1 MNKNLKKVIS
11 SVAALTMVAS
21 SVAAFAVDFP
31 DVEST
36 ASYAQAVQEL
46 SALDV
51 ISGYDD
57 GTFGPDKLVTRAEIT
72 KMIVDAL
79 AERSSAEASTE
90 STKFADVS
98 ADHWAKG
105 YINQGVANGFIAG
118 MSDTEFDPDANVTY
132 VQAQKMLVSAIGY
145 ETYAQAQGGWPTGYK
160 RYAASLDI
168 TKGISGI
175 TDSTELTRAQ
185 VAQMIDN
192 AMDAPLCVIAS
203 WKTEWNGSKT
213 PNLEARDGKEGRA
226 YETLFTEK
234 HDAYKVYGRVTETSK
249 TGSVDTDKVT
259 FQVEKADNFDDEEV
273 KADSP
278 VSEDMYIG
286 DSKADNYLR
295 TYSQALIQKNDDD
308 EFTIL
313 SIAAAAANKSVT
325 VASEDFDENKSTD
338 EALYFFPA
346 GTTKGST
353 KYQLDTTNG
362 VTIYINGVESSKS
375 IAELRDYLDKN
386 ETASVT
392 LQKETETGSTST
404 SAKYNT
410 IMVSSY
416 VTAIVDEVIDK
427 TNETSVNF
435 DTYSSGIQAKMT
447 VNKDDDNYTYSF
459 KLDGK
464 DIEAKDL
471 QQNDVLNISYD
482 TTGSFKDSSF
492 YDVIVTRNVVDG
504 VKCTSIN
511 DSKGEYTI
519 GGTKYKAAEG
529 MDIDVE
535 TSTEYSLYLDHF
547 GRIAKADENSV
558 SKNYGVLK
566 NIYKKA
572 GGDYMAQIITKK
584 GTEEEYKVD
593 SDKVNEYATYLKYA
607 TFYSDAKKENRIDT
621 TTKDWQSKVVAF
633 DEPKYSTSQPKSVAY
648 PEQVVEYSVSSSSN
662 KITIK
667 NGGVIAPTA
676 ADAEYKESG
685 NKIGSVKMADS
696 TVILDLSEVDTKDS
710 YSVVSS
716 LNDGSNYVAY
726 GYDKSKSDNTYRFV
740 IITEGTSS
748 VFNSETQLAIFNGSE
763 VIDKDGDKTAYNL
776 VVNGEEK
783 QFVLDDD
790 VVITGNAGKTVAEDA
805 FDEGDVLVYATNSE
819 GYISRIYSVFAAQ
832 NVLNG
837 SSFEDFR
844 TNAFKKQSSVL
855 ADTKFA
861 DLLSDD
867 DNDVNVVFGPVVD
880 KSGSNITIGTVTTNA
895 EGKYVVNYD
904 EGLEVNY
911 SNAKI
916 YTYDFAARSD
926 NSRVLLD
933 EGIAS
938 TPDVKAAKT
947 TVGGQDILNL
957 EHEDVIDDVVFAVV
971 RTTDKDEAQE
981 IYLIVNND

>member
-105 YINQGVANGFIAG
+105 YINQGVADGFIAG

-145 ETYAQAQGGWPTGYK
+145 ETYAQAQGGWPIGYK
-160 RYAASLDI
+160 TYAASLDI

-175 TDSTELTRAQ
+175 KDSTELTRAQ

-213 PNLEARDGKEGRA
+213 PNLETRDGKEGRA

-362 VTIYINGVESSKS
+362 VTIYVNGVKQDSMAIYDANDLESDKT
-375 IAELRDYLDKN
+375 LYGYLKN
-386 ETASVT
+386 HETASVT
-392 LQKETETGSTST
+392 LQKETEVGSTST

-410 IMVSSY
+410 VMISSY
-416 VTAIVDEVIDK
+416 ATAIVDEVIDK

-435 DTYSSGIQAKMT
+435 DTYSTGIQAKMT

-464 DIEAKDL
+464 EIEAKDL

-482 TTGSFKDSSF
+482 TTGSFRESSF

-593 SDKVNEYATYLKYA
+593 SDNVKAYKSYLVK
-607 TFYSDAKKENRIDT
+607 SDADGAVYDSTNKKTD
-621 TTKDWQSKVVAF
+621 
-633 DEPKYSTSQPKSVAY
+633 AY
-648 PEQVVEYSVSSSSN
+648 PKQVVEYSVSSSSN

-667 NGGVIAPTA
+667 NGGVIAPTT

-895 EGKYVVNYD
+895 DGKYVVNYD

-916 YTYDFAARSD
+916 YTYDFAASSK

-938 TPDVKAAKT
+938 TPDVKAATT

>member
-160 RYAASLDI
+160 TYAASLDI

-213 PNLEARDGKEGRA
+213 PNLEVRDGKEGRA

-607 TFYSDAKKENRIDT
+607 TFYSDAKKENKIDT

-667 NGGVIAPTA
+667 SVYVDPTSA
-676 ADAEYKESG
+676 VDTEYKESG

-716 LNDGSNYVAY
+716 LNDGSPYTAY

>member
-51 ISGYDD
+51 ISGYED

-105 YINQGVANGFIAG
+105 YINQGVADGFIAG

-145 ETYAQAQGGWPTGYK
+145 ETYAQAQGGWPIGYK
-160 RYAASLDI
+160 TYAASLDI

-175 TDSTELTRAQ
+175 KDSTELTRAQ

-192 AMDAPLCVIAS
+192 AMDTPLCVIAS
-203 WKTEWNGSKT
+203 WKPEWNGTKT
-213 PNLEARDGKEGRA
+213 PNLETRDGKEGRA

-259 FQVEKADNFDDEEV
+259 FQVEKADNFDDQEV
-273 KADSP
+273 KADPP

-362 VTIYINGVESSKS
+362 VKIYINGVESSKS

-392 LQKETETGSTST
+392 LQKETEVGSTST

-471 QQNDVLNISYD
+471 QPNDVLNIAYD
-482 TTGSFKDSSF
+482 TTGSFRESSF

-504 VKCTSIN
+504 VKCTSRN

-607 TFYSDAKKENRIDT
+607 TFYSDAKKENKIDT
-621 TTKDWQSKVVAF
+621 TKKDWQSKVVAF

-790 VVITGNAGKTVAEDA
+790 VVITGNAGKTVADDA

-938 TPDVKAAKT
+938 TPDVNAAKT

>member
-105 YINQGVANGFIAG
+105 YINQGVADGFIAG

-160 RYAASLDI
+160 TYAASLDI

-175 TDSTELTRAQ
+175 TDNTELTRAQ

-203 WKTEWNGSKT
+203 WKTEWNGTRT
-213 PNLEARDGKEGRA
+213 PNLETRDGKEGRA

-249 TGSVDTDKVT
+249 TGSVDNDKVT
-259 FQVEKADNFDDEEV
+259 FQVEKADNFDDQEV

-362 VTIYINGVESSKS
+362 VKIYINGVESSKS

-392 LQKETETGSTST
+392 LQKETEVGSTST

-464 DIEAKDL
+464 EIEAKDL

-482 TTGSFKDSSF
+482 TTGSFRESSF

-593 SDKVNEYATYLKYA
+593 SDNVKAYKSYLVK
-607 TFYSDAKKENRIDT
+607 SDADGAVYDSTNKKTD
-621 TTKDWQSKVVAF
+621 
-633 DEPKYSTSQPKSVAY
+633 AY
-648 PEQVVEYSVSSSSN
+648 PKQVVEYSVSSSSN

-696 TVILDLSEVDTKDS
+696 TVILDLSEVDTKDT

-763 VIDKDGDKTAYNL
+763 VVDNDGDKTAYNL

-783 QFVLDDD
+783 QFILDDD
-790 VVITGNAGKTVAEDA
+790 VVITGNKGETVADNA

-880 KSGSNITIGTVTTNA
+880 KSGSNITIGKVTTNA
-895 EGKYVVNYD
+895 DGKYVVNYD

-916 YTYDFAARSD
+916 YTYDFAASSK